1 MLLNAEVLSL
11 FAWVELGALQSQ
23 VEETVGF
30 AEDEEATDALVSDE
44 RDEGSLVD
52 DAAAE
57 DSAVGAEGQPWVSHP

>member
-1 MLLNAEVLSL
+1 MGYAGVLP
-11 FAWVELGALQSQ
+11 SQ

-44 RDEGSLVD
+44 RDEGSIVD

>member
-1 MLLNAEVLSL
+1 M
-11 FAWVELGALQSQ
+11 
-23 VEETVGF
+23 GF

-44 RDEGSLVD
+44 RDEGSVVD